1 MNSARKTQKRGG
13 DRNAGAGNRLE
24 IIVVRSADVRRFD
37 RLLGEYH
44 YMGETRPIGDFLR
57 QAAVLDGQW
66 VGLLAW
72 GSACYAL
79 RDRDAYVGWT
89 PTLRAERQKLV
100 VQNRRFA
107 LLCDKGERPN
117 LASRILAGAAK
128 ALPEQWRAEFG
139 YVPVLAE
146 TFTDI
151 EAYAGTCYKAAGWEP
166 LGLTRGYARHR
177 ADFYVPHDRPK
188 KLWVKKLRQNARDV
202 LCAPELPEEHRAGAH
217 SSAHGVM
224 PLKAAQIESLHE
236 CLCRVPDPRGAN
248 RVFHIGTLLSIV
260 AMALLS
266 GHRDVAQI
274 HRFGQRLTQAQRK
287 RLALPRRKGTKFYR
301 VPAYNAYY
309 HLLRMLDPDDLAR
322 PLGAWLRTH
331 AGELPGALA
340 LDGKMVRDVA
350 GLVCL
355 CDHET
360 GVPSAMARISEK
372 EGEGERCELK
382 AAQRMI
388 RDLPDLA
395 GKLVTAD
402 ALHGQDET
410 ARAIVEQG
418 GDYLI
423 QIKEN
428 RKTARAAAESRLA
441 GLAPLL
447 TNSSRRTAAKPSAK
461 SP

>member
-1 MNSARKTQKRGG
+1 MKTIPKPNGRHRG
-13 DRNAGAGNRLE
+13 REMSGASPLKIE
-24 IIVVRSADVRRFD
+24 VVRAGDVKRYD
-37 RLLGEYH
+37 RLMGEYH
-44 YMGETRPIGDFLR
+44 YMGEAQPVGDFLR
-57 QAAVLDGQW
+57 QAAVLDGKW

-79 RDRDAYVGWT
+79 RDRDEYVGWT
-89 PTLRAERQKLV
+89 PTMRAERQKLV

-107 LLCDKGERPN
+107 LLCGKGEHPN
-117 LASRILAGAAK
+117 LASRILAGAVK

-146 TFTDI
+146 TFTDM

-166 LGLTRGYARHR
+166 LGQTQGFARHR
-177 ADFYVPHDRPK
+177 ADFYVAHDRPK
-188 KLWVKKLRQNARDV
+188 KLWVKKLRKNALEV
-202 LCAPELPEEHRAGAH
+202 LCAQELPEEQRTGAR
-217 SSAHGVM
+217 SCAHGVM
-224 PLKAAQIESLHE
+224 PLSATQIESLHE
-236 CLCRVPDPRGAN
+236 GLCRVPDPRAAN
-248 RVFHIGTLLSIV
+248 RIFHIGALLSIA

-287 RLALPRRKGTKFYR
+287 NLGLPRQKGMKFYR
-301 VPAYNAYY
+301 APGYAAFY
-309 HLLRMLDPDDLAR
+309 HLLRILDPDVFAAH
-322 PLGAWLRTH
+322 LGEWLRVH
-331 AGELPGALA
+331 EGSLPGALA
-340 LDGKMVRDVA
+340 LDGKMVRDVV

-355 CDHET
+355 SDHET
-360 GVPSAMARISEK
+360 GVPHAMARMSEK
-372 EGEGERCELK
+372 QGEGDRCELK

-388 RDLPDLA
+388 RALPDLT

-418 GDYLI
+418 GDFLL
-423 QIKEN
+423 QIKDN
-428 RKTARAAAESRLA
+428 RKTVRESAASRTA
-441 GLAPLL
+441 GAAPLL
-447 TNSSRRTAAKPSAK
+447 PSARKPTAAKPAAK